1 MANQPERTGAQGIAL
16 IKQFEGL
23 RLARYLDAVGKP
35 TIGYGH
41 LILPNERFTRPLTPA
56 EAEALLR
63 RDLRG
68 AELNLRKLLHVP
80 VTQQQFDA
88 LMSFVFN
95 LGAGRLRSS
104 TLLRYLN
111 AGARACGRP
120 VPRLEQGRR
129 QAARGAH
136 EAPPGRARAV
146 SVMNAVTPH
155 RPNVTGRRACRSR
168 HFASRRV
175 PVS

>member
-1 MANQPERTGAQGIAL
+1 MANQPEHTGEQGIAL

-68 AELNLRKLLHVP
+68 AELNLRKLLRVP

-111 AGARACGRP
+111 AGASTRAADQFLVWNKAGGKPLAGLTKR
-120 VPRLEQGRR
+120 
-129 QAARGAH
+129 
-136 EAPPGRARAV
+136 
-146 SVMNAVTPH
+146 
-155 RPNVTGRRACRSR
+155 RRAERALFLS
-168 HFASRRV
+168 
-175 PVS
+175 

>member
-111 AGARACGRP
+111 AGARTRAADQFLVWNKAGGKP
-120 VPRLEQGRR
+120 LAGLTKRR
-129 QAARGAH
+129 QA
-136 EAPPGRARAV
+136 ERALFL
-146 SVMNAVTPH
+146 S
-155 RPNVTGRRACRSR
+155 
-168 HFASRRV
+168 
-175 PVS
+175 

>member
-1 MANQPERTGAQGIAL
+1 MANQPEHTGEQGIAL

-63 RDLRG
+63 RDLRV
-68 AELNLRKLLHVP
+68 AELNLRKLLRVP

-111 AGARACGRP
+111 AGACTRAADQFLVWNKAGGKP
-120 VPRLEQGRR
+120 LAGLTKRR
-129 QAARGAH
+129 QA
-136 EAPPGRARAV
+136 ERALFM
-146 SVMNAVTPH
+146 S
-155 RPNVTGRRACRSR
+155 
-168 HFASRRV
+168 
-175 PVS
+175 

>member
-1 MANQPERTGAQGIAL
+1 MANQPERTGEQGIAL

-63 RDLRG
+63 HDLRG
-68 AELNLRKLLHVP
+68 AELNLRKLLRVP

-111 AGARACGRP
+111 AGACARAADQFLVWNKAGGKP
-120 VPRLEQGRR
+120 LAGLTKRR
-129 QAARGAH
+129 QA
-136 EAPPGRARAV
+136 ERALFM
-146 SVMNAVTPH
+146 S
-155 RPNVTGRRACRSR
+155 
-168 HFASRRV
+168 
-175 PVS
+175 

>member
-1 MANQPERTGAQGIAL
+1 MATQPERTGAQGIAL

-23 RLARYLDAVGKP
+23 RLSRYLDAVGKP

-41 LILPNERFTRPLTPA
+41 LILPNERFTRALTPA

-111 AGARACGRP
+111 AGAS
-120 VPRLEQGRR
+120 
-129 QAARGAH
+129 
-136 EAPPGRARAV
+136 ARAADQFLV
-146 SVMNAVTPH
+146 WNKAGGKPLAGLTK
-155 RPNVTGRRACRSR
+155 RRRAERALFLS
-168 HFASRRV
+168 
-175 PVS
+175 

>member
-1 MANQPERTGAQGIAL
+1 MANQPEHTGEQGIAL

-41 LILPNERFTRPLTPA
+41 LILPHERFTRPLTPA

-68 AELNLRKLLHVP
+68 AELNLRKLLRVP

-111 AGARACGRP
+111 AGACTRAADQFLVWNKAGGKP
-120 VPRLEQGRR
+120 LAGLTKRR
-129 QAARGAH
+129 QV
-136 EAPPGRARAV
+136 ERALFM
-146 SVMNAVTPH
+146 S
-155 RPNVTGRRACRSR
+155 
-168 HFASRRV
+168 
-175 PVS
+175 

>member
-1 MANQPERTGAQGIAL
+1 MANRPERTGAQGIAL

-41 LILPNERFTRPLTPA
+41 LILPNERFTRPLTSA

-111 AGARACGRP
+111 AGTSARAADQFLVWNKAGGKP
-120 VPRLEQGRR
+120 LAGLTKRR
-129 QAARGAH
+129 QA
-136 EAPPGRARAV
+136 ERALFL
-146 SVMNAVTPH
+146 S
-155 RPNVTGRRACRSR
+155 
-168 HFASRRV
+168 
-175 PVS
+175 

>member
-41 LILPNERFTRPLTPA
+41 LILPNERFTHPLTPA

-111 AGARACGRP
+111 AGARTRAADQFLVWNKAGGKP
-120 VPRLEQGRR
+120 LAGLTKRR
-129 QAARGAH
+129 QA
-136 EAPPGRARAV
+136 ERALFL
-146 SVMNAVTPH
+146 S
-155 RPNVTGRRACRSR
+155 
-168 HFASRRV
+168 
-175 PVS
+175 

>member
-1 MANQPERTGAQGIAL
+1 MANQPEHTGEQGIAL

-41 LILPNERFTRPLTPA
+41 LILPHERFTRPLTPA

-68 AELNLRKLLHVP
+68 AELNLRKLLRVP

-111 AGARACGRP
+111 AGACTRAADQFLVWNKAGGKP
-120 VPRLEQGRR
+120 LAGLTKRR
-129 QAARGAH
+129 QA
-136 EAPPGRARAV
+136 ERALFM
-146 SVMNAVTPH
+146 S
-155 RPNVTGRRACRSR
+155 
-168 HFASRRV
+168 
-175 PVS
+175 

>member
-1 MANQPERTGAQGIAL
+1 MANQPERTGEQGIAL

-68 AELNLRKLLHVP
+68 AELNLRKLLRVP

-111 AGARACGRP
+111 AGASVRAADQFLVWNKAGGKP
-120 VPRLEQGRR
+120 LAGLTKRR
-129 QAARGAH
+129 QA
-136 EAPPGRARAV
+136 ERALFL
-146 SVMNAVTPH
+146 S
-155 RPNVTGRRACRSR
+155 
-168 HFASRRV
+168 
-175 PVS
+175 

>member
-1 MANQPERTGAQGIAL
+1 MANQPERTGTQGIEL

-41 LILPNERFTRPLTPA
+41 LILPHERFTRPLTQA
-56 EAEALLR
+56 EADALLR
-63 RDLRG
+63 SDLRS
-68 AELNLRKLLHVP
+68 AERSLCKLVRVP
-80 VTQQQFDA
+80 ITQQQFDA

-111 AGARACGRP
+111 AGAS
-120 VPRLEQGRR
+120 
-129 QAARGAH
+129 
-136 EAPPGRARAV
+136 ARAADQFLV
-146 SVMNAVTPH
+146 WNKAG
-155 RPNVTGRRACRSR
+155 GR
-168 HFASRRV
+168 
-175 PVS
+175 

>member
-41 LILPNERFTRPLTPA
+41 LILPNERFTRPLAPA

-63 RDLRG
+63 QDLRG
-68 AELNLRKLLHVP
+68 AELNLRKLLRVP

-95 LGAGRLRSS
+95 LGAGRLHSS

-111 AGARACGRP
+111 AGKPARAADQFLVWNKAGGKP
-120 VPRLEQGRR
+120 LAGLTKRR
-129 QAARGAH
+129 QA
-136 EAPPGRARAV
+136 ERALFL
-146 SVMNAVTPH
+146 S
-155 RPNVTGRRACRSR
+155 
-168 HFASRRV
+168 
-175 PVS
+175 